1 MVRRTMRTGGVRSR
15 FLRRGSAT
23 KGNTMSEKKFNEP
36 SRRGLL
42 KGALIAL
49 GASVI
54 VQPNGGVWAA
64 EGEDDKKK
72 KKKKK
77 KDKPE

>member
-1 MVRRTMRTGGVRSR
+1 
-15 FLRRGSAT
+15 
-23 KGNTMSEKKFNEP
+23 MSEKKFNEP

-77 KDKPE
+77 KDKPD

>member
-1 MVRRTMRTGGVRSR
+1 
-15 FLRRGSAT
+15 
-23 KGNTMSEKKFNEP
+23 MSEKFKTEP
-36 SRRGLL
+36 SRRRLL

-64 EGEDDKKK
+64 DGDDDKKK

-77 KDKPE
+77 KEKAD